1 MRPDNISLLKTYNYS
16 PYLADHYLS
25 MQGPEYQTVISKQ
38 GLKSTL
44 IGIIVSAFLAI
55 IKGLG
60 GIFGN
65 SYALIAD
72 SIESAADVF
81 SSGMLWLGLKW
92 SSKPPDR
99 NHPYGHGKIE
109 ALISIGIALALW
121 LAAFIIA
128 KESLQNIITP
138 HKTPEAYTLVIL
150 IVVIIAKEVLYRF
163 VLKTGRQIKSG
174 VVKADAVH
182 HRSDAITSAAAFI
195 GIGIGIIGGP
205 GYEVADDYAAL
216 FASAIIVFNATKIS
230 RPAIGELLDEE
241 LEPEL
246 NEKVKQLA
254 SEVKGVELVEKCHTR
269 KMGVMMHADLHIWVH
284 KNLSVKEGHAI
295 AHEVKANIQRK
306 LPQFADIMIHVE
318 PSKLQRTSQR

>member
-1 MRPDNISLLKTYNYS
+1 
-16 PYLADHYLS
+16 
-25 MQGPEYQTVISKQ
+25 MQGSEYQTVSARK

-44 IGIIVSAFLAI
+44 IGIIASAFLAI

-81 SSGMLWLGLKW
+81 SSTMLWLGLKW
-92 SSKPPDR
+92 SSKPPDKD
-99 NHPYGHGKIE
+99 HPYGHGKIE
-109 ALISIGIALALW
+109 ALISVGIAIALF

-128 KESLQNIITP
+128 KESIIHIITP
-138 HKTPEAYTLVIL
+138 HKTPESYTLVIL
-150 IVVIIAKEVLYRF
+150 IVVIIAKEALYRF
-163 VLKTGRQIKSG
+163 VLKTGKQIKSG
-174 VVKADAVH
+174 VVKADAFH

-195 GIGIGIIGGP
+195 GISIGIIGGT

-216 FASAIIVFNATKIS
+216 FASGIIVFNAYKIS

-254 SEVKGVELVEKCHTR
+254 SEVKGVEFVQKCHTR
-269 KMGVMMHADLHIWVH
+269 RMGAMMHADLHVWVD
-284 KNLSVKEGHAI
+284 KNLSVEQGHDI
-295 AHEVKANIQRK
+295 AHRVKDTIKAR
-306 LPQFADIMIHVE
+306 LPQFAEVMIHVE
-318 PSKLQRTSQR
+318 PSTLQNTS